1 MMSQSKP
8 ETERPMIVF
17 VNGQETQVSTDT
29 LHDLLLI
36 LGFAERP
43 VAVEVNQEV
52 IPRAL
57 ADRVLREQDKIEV
70 VLARWWWLRQNKR
83 NKRYGRTAGNI
94 TPADKVKPVLK

>member
-17 VNGQETQVSTDT
+17 VNGQETQVSAGHTAR
-29 LHDLLLI
+29 DLLLD

-57 ADRVLREQDKIEV
+57 LADRVLREHDKIEV
-70 VLARWWWLRQNKR
+70 VTLV
-83 NKRYGRTAGNI
+83 GGG
-94 TPADKVKPVLK
+94 